1 MQSIYR
7 YDGPSVRRL
16 GALVQIL
23 LVLFMVVT
31 ALLGFYAL
39 FLALR
44 EMQEGYS
51 LHLFTLPTFAAIVLA
66 AFAPSAI
73 AITLWIWRAHANLHA
88 NRLEDLTF
96 SPGWAAISL
105 WTPFANLFV
114 PMGAMRQLWNRS
126 HGEPAW
132 FANQS
137 VDKVTSWW
145 TAYVVGIVLMT
156 VLTSI
161 ALLDRFTN
169 LAIISPPGT
178 NTAGFGMASL
188 LLSASA
194 WLLLRL
200 VDPITKAQQSSV
212 ALGSAFE

>member
-1 MQSIYR
+1 MQTNYR
-7 YDGPSVRRL
+7 YDGQSIRRL

-23 LVLFMVVT
+23 LVLFMAVT

-39 FLALR
+39 FLATR
-44 EMQEGYS
+44 EMQEGFS
-51 LHLFTLPTFAAIVLA
+51 LHLFTLPTFALIVLA
-66 AFAPSAI
+66 AFAPAAV
-73 AITLWIWRAHANLHA
+73 AITLWVWRAHANLHA
-88 NRLEDLTF
+88 NRLEDLKF
-96 SPGWAAISL
+96 SPGWAALSL
-105 WTPFANLFV
+105 WAPFTNLIV

-156 VLTSI
+156 LLTSM

-169 LAIISPPGT
+169 LAILSPPGT
-178 NTAGFGMASL
+178 NTAGFGLASL
-188 LLSASA
+188 LLAASA
-194 WLLLRL
+194 WFLLRL